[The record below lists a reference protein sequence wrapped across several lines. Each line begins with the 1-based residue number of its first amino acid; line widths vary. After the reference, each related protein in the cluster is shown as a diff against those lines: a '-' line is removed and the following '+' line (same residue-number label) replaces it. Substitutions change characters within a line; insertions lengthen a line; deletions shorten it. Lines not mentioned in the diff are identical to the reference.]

1 MAARDDIGLISGPAL
16 RERIA
21 RLYALHP
28 EGARA
33 KADRRG
39 LTVAYGVR
47 WLAKRLHR
55 TPRTVYRWIDG
66 THRPDP
72 LAVEVLERLEREASA
87 TAMLRARPVDRAAA

>member
-1 MAARDDIGLISGPAL
+1 MSARRNGAGGTSGPAIT

-72 LAVEVLERLEREASA
+72 LAVEALERLEREAGIEPERDS
-87 TAMLRARPVDRAAA
+87 

>member
-1 MAARDDIGLISGPAL
+1 MAVEMRNGAGATSGPAL

-47 WLAKRLHR
+47 WLARRLHR
-55 TPRTVYRWIDG
+55 TPRTVQRWIAG
-66 THRPDP
+66 TRRPDP
-72 LAVEVLERLEREASA
+72 LALRVIEDLEREAGI
-87 TAMLRARPVDRAAA
+87 RP

>member
-1 MAARDDIGLISGPAL
+1 MSTRRNGAGSTSGPAL

-47 WLAKRLHR
+47 WLAERLRR
-55 TPRTVYRWIDG
+55 TERTVYRWIDG
-66 THRPDP
+66 TRRIDP
-72 LAVEVLERLEREASA
+72 LALEMIERLEREAGI
-87 TAMLRARPVDRAAA
+87 R

>member
-1 MAARDDIGLISGPAL
+1 MSARQNGAGHPTGPFIT
-16 RERIA
+16 RERIE
-21 RLYALHP
+21 RLYSLHP

-72 LAVEVLERLEREASA
+72 LAVEALERLEREAGIA
-87 TAMLRARPVDRAAA
+87 